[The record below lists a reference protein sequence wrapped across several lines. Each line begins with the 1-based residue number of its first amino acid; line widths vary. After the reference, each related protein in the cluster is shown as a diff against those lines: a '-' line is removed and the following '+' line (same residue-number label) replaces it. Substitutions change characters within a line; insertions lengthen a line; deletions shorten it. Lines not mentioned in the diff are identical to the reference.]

1 MPNTSAIIP
10 WLLLNNSENFQ
21 IQAAA
26 SWARLVFEHPIFQSQ
41 SYDAINFY
49 IVKDTFYEFSRYL
62 FGRLCILAIL
72 MEKFYIQNSTY
83 VPSKIHIFWEGHKML
98 RIFTLLLSY
107 VVPVS
112 KIRRRFR
119 KILWPSQLCIWALPA
134 TILIPKS

>member
-1 MPNTSAIIP
+1 M
-10 WLLLNNSENFQ
+10 NNSENFQ

-98 RIFTLLLSY
+98 RNLHLTFVLCSASLKNKAKISQNFVAFSIMYMSFTCNN
-107 VVPVS
+107 
-112 KIRRRFR
+112 ID
-119 KILWPSQLCIWALPA
+119 
-134 TILIPKS
+134 T